1 MKSISASKFKEQC
14 LHVLDHLSN
23 DGIIIT
29 KHGRPIAKLVP
40 IRSSCAELIGS
51 FQGKLNI
58 KGNVFSTGQ
67 NWDAES

>member
-1 MKSISASKFKEQC
+1 MKTINASKFKEQC
-14 LHVLDHLSN
+14 LRVLDHLSN

-40 IRSSCAELIGS
+40 IRSSCADLIGS
-51 FQGKLNI
+51 FQGKLKI

-67 NWDAES
+67 KWDAES